1 MIYYLVTRDHSY
13 TICEYLTG
21 WGRALQGKVE
31 PIFYDQIATEGT
43 LRRGTYIFSDLE
55 RLDPAYM
62 ELAGEAW
69 SALEAAGGCRLLN
82 NPHQVLR
89 REPMLRALHK
99 AGVNPFSVY
108 RVNEDLS
115 RVRFPAF
122 IRTHNAHDGAITELI
137 DSAQALEPAIRKA
150 RATRDTDEE
159 LLIVEY
165 SDTRDPDGVFRKYGA
180 FRVGDR
186 IIPRHVLVSRE
197 WMLKYPDMVDDSTV
211 EEERKYLAENPH
223 EGDLKAIFD
232 FARIEYGRIDYSL
245 KDGQIVTW
253 EINTNPTMVVPR
265 ERLAESRKPL
275 QRAFMNPYA
284 EAIEKLGDESDGKA
298 IPFPVR
304 RELLSRLRLLKSDL
318 AMKEA
323 KKKLGMMI
331 RNVATRLKKS

>member
-21 WGRALQGKVE
+21 WGRSFQGKIQ
-31 PIFYDQIATEGT
+31 PLFYDQIALEGK
-43 LRRGTYIFSDLE
+43 LRRGTYIFADLE

-62 ELAGEAW
+62 ELAGQAW
-69 SALEAAGGCRLLN
+69 STLEAAGGSILLN

-99 AGVNPFSVY
+99 AGANPFAVY

-115 RVRFPAF
+115 RLRFPAF
-122 IRTHNAHDGAITELI
+122 IRAHNAHDGAMSELI
-137 DSAQALEPAIRKA
+137 SSADALQPALTKA
-150 RATRDTDEE
+150 RSSHDSDDQ

-165 SDTRDPDGVFRKYGA
+165 ADTRDANGVFRKFGA

-186 IIPRHVLVSRE
+186 IIPRHMLVSRD
-197 WMLKYPDMVDDSTV
+197 WMLKYPDIVDEITV
-211 EEERKYLAENPH
+211 EEESKYVKKNPH
-223 EGDLKAIFD
+223 DADLKAIFD
-232 FARIEYGRIDYSL
+232 FARIDYGRIDYSV

-253 EINTNPTMVVPR
+253 EINTNPMIVVPR
-265 ERLAESRKPL
+265 ERLAEGRKPL
-275 QRAFMNPYA
+275 QKAFMTPFA
-284 EAIEKLGDESDGKA
+284 EVMDNLNQDSDGEE
-298 IPFPVR
+298 ISFEVR
-304 RELLSRLRLLKSDL
+304 RELMSRLRLLKSDL

-323 KKKLGMMI
+323 KKRFGMMI